1 MARQWMKL
9 VRITPLILGIICFVP
24 QIAIIA
30 PAVMAQDMQRNQEAE
45 AQNLLMEGIILREQ
59 ETGDSSLVQ
68 ALAKFQQAL
77 ALFRAIANRAG
88 ELSTLNIIASTY
100 LRLGQKQLAIDYYQQ
115 TLPLYRV
122 LGDSIE
128 ERLRQR
134 QGEAD
139 NLDSIGRIYDSLGQ
153 TTQALDYL
161 QQALTLW
168 REAGDRQ
175 GEVITLDFLAAV
187 YNKIGKH
194 QQALD
199 SYQQALLIRRE
210 LGNSIAEKLRQDR
223 ATVNTLNIIGEIYR
237 TTGQPQRALD
247 AYQQALLMSKEL
259 NISDVNNASE
269 ESRSQRYTE
278 GVILNNIGIVYR
290 LIGQPQQAL
299 NFYQQ
304 ALLIIRGAGDSI
316 EEKLRQRNGEAATLN
331 NIGLAYDELKQPAQ
345 ALAYYQQSLPI
356 TREIGNRIGEA
367 TALNNIGAIHE
378 RLGQPQQ
385 ALDYYQQ
392 ALGINQEIG
401 DRTGE
406 AGNLNNIGIVYDG
419 LGQLPKAVDYYQRS
433 LLISQ
438 KVGDRDGEANT
449 LYNLASAQKNL
460 NNFPE
465 ALQNIQAAIV
475 IVEDIRGQLVDPD
488 ARTSYFASVQSYYK
502 LQVDLL
508 MELHKKNP
516 NQGYAAQA
524 FNVTERSKARTL
536 LELLTESKA
545 DIRTGVDPQLLQQ
558 EQDIQSQLT
567 ALDKRRIELANAST
581 NKEQMATLESQR
593 ETLQTQYRTLQ
604 SQIRATSPKYAALKY
619 PQPLTLEQI
628 QQQILDDNTVI
639 LSYSLGKDRS
649 YLWLIGKTEMTSYQL
664 PAGKIIEDL
673 INQKVRPQLT
683 NPRANR
689 DGFLSATSELSN
701 ILLKPVLEKVSNKR
715 IVIIG
720 DGALQYLPFGA
731 LPDPRAEN
739 NQYQPLLVNNEV
751 VYLPSASTLQTI
763 RNETQNRTPAPKT
776 LAVLADPVFTTDDQR
791 VSQRSSTI
799 PNDELPLAAQNL
811 DRAARNAR
819 GEWSRLPGTRRESE
833 TILNLVPPSQSLAL
847 LDFQAN
853 RTNALSNQ
861 LSQYRFIHW
870 ATHGFANAQKPE
882 LSGIVMSLV
891 QENGQ
896 KQDGYL
902 LLGDIF
908 NLNFNADLVVLSACE
923 TGLGEVV
930 QGEGLIGLTRGL
942 MYAGTTRVVTSLW
955 AVPDEETATLMGSF
969 YGKMLQ
975 QNKPPAEALRSAQLE
990 MFRSKSWVAPY
1001 YWAAF
1006 TLQGEWR

>member
-1 MARQWMKL
+1 MVRQWMKL

-59 ETGDSSLVQ
+59 GTEDFSLVQ
-68 ALAKFQQAL
+68 ALAKFQQAV

-153 TTQALDYL
+153 TPQALDYL

-168 REAGDRQ
+168 REVGDRQ

-199 SYQQALLIRRE
+199 YYQQALLIRRE
-210 LGNSIAEKLRQDR
+210 LGNSIDERLSQRSAE
-223 ATVNTLNIIGEIYR
+223 ANTLNIIGEIYR
-237 TTGQPQRALD
+237 TTGQ
-247 AYQQALLMSKEL
+247 YQQALDYYQRALLINKEL
-259 NISDVNNASE
+259 GNSTE
-269 ESRSQRYTE
+269 ERLGDRFRE
-278 GVILNNIGIVYR
+278 AVILNNIGIVYR

-304 ALLIIRGAGDSI
+304 ALPMMRAEANST
-316 EEKLRQRNGEAATLN
+316 EERLRQRDGEAGILN
-331 NIGLAYDELKQPAQ
+331 NIGLVYDELKQPDQ

-367 TALNNIGAIHE
+367 TALNNIGAIYE

-465 ALQNIQAAIV
+465 ALQSIQAAIV

-558 EQDIQSQLT
+558 EQDIQRQLT

-581 NKEQMATLESQR
+581 NKEQIATLESQR

-604 SQIRATSPKYAALKY
+604 SQIRTTSPKYAALKY

-649 YLWLIGKTEMTSYQL
+649 YLWLIGKTEMISSQL

-799 PNDELPLAAQNL
+799 PNNELPLAAQNL

-833 TILNLVPPSQSLAL
+833 TILNLVPSSQSLAL

-853 RTNALSNQ
+853 RANALSNQ

-990 MFRSKSWVAPY
+990 MWRSRSWVAPY

>member
-1 MARQWMKL
+1 MVRQWMKL

-59 ETGDSSLVQ
+59 GTEDFSLVQ
-68 ALAKFQQAL
+68 ALAKFQQAV

-153 TTQALDYL
+153 TPQALDYL

-168 REAGDRQ
+168 REVGDRQ

-199 SYQQALLIRRE
+199 YYQQALLIRRE
-210 LGNSIAEKLRQDR
+210 LGNSIDERLSQRSAE
-223 ATVNTLNIIGEIYR
+223 ANTLNIIGEIYR
-237 TTGQPQRALD
+237 TTGQ
-247 AYQQALLMSKEL
+247 YQQALDYYQRALLINKEL
-259 NISDVNNASE
+259 GNSTE
-269 ESRSQRYTE
+269 ERLGDRFRE
-278 GVILNNIGIVYR
+278 AVILNNIGIVYR

-304 ALLIIRGAGDSI
+304 ALPMMRAEANST
-316 EEKLRQRNGEAATLN
+316 EERLRQRDGEAGILN
-331 NIGLAYDELKQPAQ
+331 NIGLAYDELKQPDQ

-367 TALNNIGAIHE
+367 TALNNIGAIYE

-465 ALQNIQAAIV
+465 ALQSIQAAIV

-558 EQDIQSQLT
+558 EQDIQRQLT

-581 NKEQMATLESQR
+581 NKEQIATLESQR

-604 SQIRATSPKYAALKY
+604 SQIRTTSPKYAALKY

-649 YLWLIGKTEMTSYQL
+649 YLWLIGKTEMISSQL

-799 PNDELPLAAQNL
+799 PNNELPLAAQNL

-833 TILNLVPPSQSLAL
+833 TILNLVPSSQSLAL

-853 RTNALSNQ
+853 RANALSNQ

-990 MFRSKSWVAPY
+990 MWRSRSWVAPY